1 MGPREAPPRLA
12 RWALSQLR
20 HYSESHFM
28 PGDLDDEF
36 RLRAGTGGRGRAV
49 LWYWEQVLFAFVADI
64 QRRVS
69 SGGTM
74 LRNYLTITLRIIR
87 RHKLF
92 SFINIAGLAAGIA
105 CCILISIWVREE
117 RTTDRFHQ
125 KVDRL
130 FLVRSLFRSADAAN
144 AQSGTPPLLGPAL
157 ASEYP
162 EVLGMARL
170 FNWQP
175 EILMKCG
182 DIAFRQKVQFS
193 DPALFDLFTFL
204 VVRGERP
211 RTPMAAG
218 EMVLSEKL
226 AAKLFGREDPVGRTI
241 TLDNRMTMRVRAV
254 MKDIPSRSSLKF
266 DAWAPLQ
273 AFVQF
278 SGRPDFL
285 DNWGNFAF
293 RTYVELEGTVR
304 PEAFSAKI
312 SGRIK
317 RASPEASIEPFVYP
331 FKDFY
336 LKLLGNGRRVG
347 LFSLIAILVLAM
359 ACINFANLS
368 SARSER
374 RAKEVG
380 VRKTSGARRGLLV
393 AQFLGE
399 AFVFAAL
406 SLAAAMALAVALL
419 PLFRRLT
426 GLAVGA
432 GDLWGATPWPAVL
445 GMTLL
450 AGLLSGLYP
459 AFVLSS
465 FKPALTL
472 KADAGPGRGR
482 GVFRKALVLTQ
493 FSLSIL
499 FIIAF
504 VVISSQIRFMKT
516 RHPGYSREAV
526 LFFPIQG
533 EMAKAYPR
541 VKAALLA
548 DPAVE
553 RVSVSTDVPLDIS
566 SMVLWGDWEGKN
578 PEVDTDITFFGA
590 DHDFLDTFGLMLVQ
604 GRSFGPETPAR
615 SGDIV
620 INEKLAGL
628 LGRKDV
634 VGARITMMGR
644 DFTVIGVVKDFNFRP
659 LDQGLEA
666 LAMFHDDGILP
677 YRYMFVKARPDGIPG
692 VAAFLED
699 AGRAFAL
706 DAPLEYRFLDE
717 EAAAQYGN
725 EEKFRGLVGAF
736 TALAI
741 LISALG
747 LIGLSAFLVERRV
760 REIGVRK
767 VLGASALRVTGLLS
781 ANILKWVLAAN
792 LVAWPAGYLV
802 MSRWLR
808 DFAFRIEL
816 EPWIFFLSAGA
827 LLAVGIGTVAFQTL
841 RAAHADPAAS
851 LRHE

>member
-1 MGPREAPPRLA
+1 
-12 RWALSQLR
+12 
-20 HYSESHFM
+20 M
-28 PGDLDDEF
+28 PDDLDDEF
-36 RLRAGTGGRGRAV
+36 RLRARAGGRGRAV
-49 LWYWEQVLFAFVADI
+49 LWYWGQVLFAFVADL
-64 QRRVS
+64 QRCVS

-105 CCILISIWVREE
+105 CCVLISIWVREE
-117 RTTDRFHQ
+117 RSTDRFHQ

-130 FLVRSLFRSADAAN
+130 FLVRSMFRSADAAN

-157 ASEYP
+157 AAEYP

-170 FNWQP
+170 FHWQP

-182 DIAFRQKVQFS
+182 GVSLRQKVQFS

-204 VVRGERP
+204 VVSGERP
-211 RTPMAAG
+211 RTPMAPA

-254 MKDIPSRSSLKF
+254 MKDIPARSSLKF

-285 DNWGNFAF
+285 DNWGNYAF

-312 SGRIK
+312 AGRVK
-317 RASPEASIEPFVYP
+317 RANPEASVEPFVYP

-368 SARSER
+368 SARSEK

-406 SLAAAMALAVALL
+406 SLAAAMALVVALL

-445 GMTLL
+445 GMTLA

-459 AFVLSS
+459 AFALSS

-472 KADAGPGRGR
+472 KAEAGPGSGR
-482 GVFRKALVLTQ
+482 GLFRKALVLTQ

-553 RVSVSTDVPLDIS
+553 RVTVSTDVPLDIS
-566 SMVLWGDWEGKN
+566 SIVIGGDWEGRD
-578 PEVDTDITFFGA
+578 PELDVSITFFGA
-590 DHDFLDTFGLMLVQ
+590 DHDFLDTFGLALVQ

-620 INEKLAGL
+620 INEKLAAL
-628 LGRKDV
+628 LGRKDA
-634 VGARITMMGR
+634 VGARITMLGR
-644 DFTVIGVVKDFNFRP
+644 DFTVLGVVKDFNFRP
-659 LDQGLEA
+659 LDQSLGA

-692 VAAFLED
+692 VAAFLAD
-699 AGRAFAL
+699 VGRAFAL
-706 DAPLEYRFLDE
+706 DAPLEFRFLDE

-725 EEKFRGLVGAF
+725 EERFRGLVGAF

-767 VLGASALRVTGLLS
+767 VLGASSLRVTGLLS
-781 ANILKWVLAAN
+781 AGLLKWVAAAN

-808 DFAFRIEL
+808 GFAFRIEL
-816 EPWIFFLSAGA
+816 EPWIFLVSAGA
-827 LLAVGIGTVAFQTL
+827 LLAVGVGTVSIQTL

-851 LRHE
+851 LRRE

>member
-1 MGPREAPPRLA
+1 MGRREAPPRLA
-12 RWALSQLR
+12 RWALSHLR
-20 HYSESHFM
+20 HFSESHLM
-28 PGDLDDEF
+28 PADLDDEF
-36 RLRAGTGGRGRAV
+36 RVRAGSGGRGRAV
-49 LWYWEQVLFAFVADI
+49 LWYWGQVLFAFVADV
-64 QRRVS
+64 QRCASWRAA
-69 SGGTM
+69 M
-74 LRNYLTITLRIIR
+74 FRNYLTITARIIR

-92 SFINIAGLAAGIA
+92 SFINIAGLTAGLA

-117 RTTDRFHQ
+117 RSTDRFHQ
-125 KVDRL
+125 KIDRI

-157 ASEYP
+157 AAEYP

-182 DIAFRQKVQFS
+182 DVSFRQKVQFS

-204 VVRGERP
+204 IVRGERP
-211 RTPMAAG
+211 RTLMAPA

-226 AAKLFGREDPVGRTI
+226 AARLFGREDPVGRTI
-241 TLDNRMTMRVRAV
+241 TLDNRMEMTVRAV
-254 MKDIPSRSSLKF
+254 MKDIPSASSLKF

-273 AFVQF
+273 GFVQF
-278 SGRPDFL
+278 VGRPDFL
-285 DNWGNFAF
+285 GNWGNNAF
-293 RTYVELEGTVR
+293 RTYVELDENVR

-317 RASPEASIEPFVYP
+317 RANPEASVEPFVYP

-336 LKLLGNGRRVG
+336 LRLLGNGRRVD
-347 LFSLIAILVLAM
+347 LFLLVAVLVLLM

-368 SARSER
+368 SARSEM

-380 VRKTSGARRGLLV
+380 VRKTAGARRGLLV
-393 AQFLGE
+393 GQFLGE
-399 AFVFAAL
+399 SFLFAAL
-406 SLAAAMALAVALL
+406 SLVAAVALVIAL
-419 PLFRRLT
+419 IPLFQKLT
-426 GLAVGA
+426 GLAVSP
-432 GDLWGATPWPAVL
+432 GDVWGATPWPAVL
-445 GMTLL
+445 GVSLA

-465 FKPALTL
+465 LKPALTL

-504 VVISSQIRFMKT
+504 VVVASQIRFMKT

-533 EMAKAYPR
+533 EMTRAYPR

-553 RVSVSTDVPLDIS
+553 NVTASTDVPLDIS
-566 SMVLWGDWEGKN
+566 SIVVGGDWEGRD
-578 PEVDTDITFFGA
+578 PEADANITFFGA
-590 DHDFLDTFGLMLVQ
+590 DHDFLKTFGLALVQ
-604 GRSFGPETPAR
+604 GRFFGPETPAR
-615 SGDIV
+615 SGDII

-628 LGRKDV
+628 LGRKDAS
-634 VGARITMMGR
+634 GARITMLGR

-666 LAMFHDDGILP
+666 LAMFHDDSILP
-677 YRYMFVKARPDGIPG
+677 YRYMFVKARPEGIPG

-699 AGRAFAL
+699 ARRAFAL
-706 DAPLEYRFLDE
+706 DAPLEYRFLDA

-736 TALAI
+736 TVLAI

-747 LIGLSAFLVERRV
+747 LLGLSAFLVERRV
-760 REIGVRK
+760 REIGIRR

-781 ANILKWVLAAN
+781 ASVLKWVLVAN
-792 LVAWPAGYLV
+792 LVAWPAGYFV

-808 DFAFRIEL
+808 NFAFRIEL
-816 EPWIFFLSAGA
+816 EPWIFLLSAGILMA
-827 LLAVGIGTVAFQTL
+827 IGIGTVSFQTL

>member
-1 MGPREAPPRLA
+1 MGRREAPPRLA
-12 RWALSQLR
+12 RWALSHLR
-20 HYSESHFM
+20 HFSESHLM
-28 PGDLDDEF
+28 PADLDDEF
-36 RLRAGTGGRGRAV
+36 RVRAGSGGRGRAV
-49 LWYWEQVLFAFVADI
+49 LWYWGQVLFAFVADV
-64 QRRVS
+64 QRCASWRAA
-69 SGGTM
+69 M
-74 LRNYLTITLRIIR
+74 FRNYLTITARIIR

-92 SFINIAGLAAGIA
+92 SFINIGGLTAGLA

-117 RTTDRFHQ
+117 RSTDRFHQ
-125 KVDRL
+125 KIDRI

-157 ASEYP
+157 AAEYP

-182 DIAFRQKVQFS
+182 DVSFRQKVQFS

-204 VVRGERP
+204 IVRGERP
-211 RTPMAAG
+211 RTLMAPA

-226 AAKLFGREDPVGRTI
+226 AARLFGREDPVGRTI
-241 TLDNRMTMRVRAV
+241 TLDNRMEMTVRAV
-254 MKDIPSRSSLKF
+254 MKDIPSASSLKF

-273 AFVQF
+273 GFVQF
-278 SGRPDFL
+278 VGRPDFL
-285 DNWGNFAF
+285 GNWGNNAF
-293 RTYVELEGTVR
+293 RTYVELDENVR

-317 RASPEASIEPFVYP
+317 RANPEASVEPFVYP

-336 LKLLGNGRRVG
+336 LRLLGNGRRVD
-347 LFSLIAILVLAM
+347 LFLLVAVLVLLM

-368 SARSER
+368 SARSEM

-380 VRKTSGARRGLLV
+380 VRKTAGARRGLLV
-393 AQFLGE
+393 GQFLGE
-399 AFVFAAL
+399 SFLFAAL
-406 SLAAAMALAVALL
+406 SLVAAVALVIAL
-419 PLFRRLT
+419 IPLFQKLT
-426 GLAVGA
+426 GLAVSP
-432 GDLWGATPWPAVL
+432 GDVWGATPWPAVL
-445 GMTLL
+445 GVSLA

-465 FKPALTL
+465 LKPALTL

-504 VVISSQIRFMKT
+504 VVVASQIRFMKT

-533 EMAKAYPR
+533 EMTRAYPR

-553 RVSVSTDVPLDIS
+553 NVTASTDVPLDIS
-566 SMVLWGDWEGKN
+566 SIVVGGDWEGRD
-578 PEVDTDITFFGA
+578 PEADANITFFGA
-590 DHDFLDTFGLMLVQ
+590 DHDFLKTFGLALVQ
-604 GRSFGPETPAR
+604 GRFFGPETPAR
-615 SGDIV
+615 SGDII

-628 LGRKDV
+628 LGRKDAS
-634 VGARITMMGR
+634 GARITMLGR

-666 LAMFHDDGILP
+666 LAMFHDDSILP
-677 YRYMFVKARPDGIPG
+677 YRYMFVKARPEGIPG

-699 AGRAFAL
+699 ARRAFAL
-706 DAPLEYRFLDE
+706 DAPLEYRFLDA

-736 TALAI
+736 TVLAI

-747 LIGLSAFLVERRV
+747 LLGLSAFLVERRV
-760 REIGVRK
+760 REIGIRR

-781 ANILKWVLAAN
+781 ASVLKWVLVAN
-792 LVAWPAGYLV
+792 LVAWPAGYFV

-808 DFAFRIEL
+808 NFAFRIEL
-816 EPWIFFLSAGA
+816 EPWIFLLSAGILMA
-827 LLAVGIGTVAFQTL
+827 IGIGTVSFQTL